1 MSVENDMLAIVVPDR
16 LLREKIN
23 QAAADL
29 MVAVREAA
37 SSHHIALD
45 VRLVGSV
52 AKDTYVGEPD
62 IDVFILFPVDTSRD
76 ILEKVGLSIGREV
89 VGGEERY
96 AEHPYVHGIF
106 QGFQV
111 DLVPCYLLAD
121 ALHIKSAVD
130 RTPFHTN
137 YILSNLRPE
146 QHDQVRLLKQFLKG
160 VGVYGADAK
169 VCGFSGY
176 LAELLVLKY
185 GDFQSVISAGSAW
198 TSGMVLTLSGESD
211 ISFRSPM
218 VFIDPV
224 DGNRNVAS
232 ALSVDAFATFVHACL
247 EYGKKKDRR
256 FFFPNPAIPLDMN
269 EIERHLGKLGTRTV
283 TVRTQRPDLTEDN
296 LYPQVQ
302 KTGEGLIG
310 LLDQFG
316 FMVVDHAYLVGD
328 DILFIMILENDRL
341 SDCTLHLG
349 PPIWVSNS
357 DKFLERWKEEGAGQ
371 PFIKDGRWVVMAERE
386 HPYAADLLRERY
398 REAALGSSFR
408 KMETVEVFDHSATLV
423 PEFQGLLSKIL
434 DKRFAWER

>member
-16 LLREKIN
+16 LLRENVN

-29 MVAVREAA
+29 MVAVRDAA
-37 SSHHIALD
+37 SSYHIRLD

-62 IDVFILFPVDTSRD
+62 IDVFILFPEDTPRD
-76 ILEKVGLSIGREV
+76 ILENVGLSIGRKV

-96 AEHPYVHGIF
+96 AEHPYIHGIF
-106 QGFQV
+106 QGFEV

-137 YILSNLRPE
+137 YILSHLRPE

-160 VGVYGADAK
+160 VGIYGADAK

-185 GDFQSVISAGSAW
+185 DDFKGVISAGSAW
-198 TSGMVLTLSGESD
+198 TSGMVLTLDGESD
-211 ISFRSPM
+211 TSFRSPL

-224 DGNRNVAS
+224 DRNRNVAS
-232 ALSVDAFATFVHACL
+232 AMSVDAFATFVQACI
-247 EYGKKKDRR
+247 EYGKTKDRR
-256 FFFPNPAIPLDMN
+256 FFFPDQAILFDMD
-269 EIERHLGKLGTRTV
+269 EIEKRLDRLGTKV
-283 TVRTQRPDLTEDN
+283 VLVRVPRPDLTDDN

-302 KTGEGLIG
+302 RTGDGYIG
-310 LLDQFG
+310 LLDKFE
-316 FMVVDHAYLVGD
+316 FKVIDHAYLVGD
-328 DILFIMILENDRL
+328 SISFVMMLENDTL

-349 PPIWVSNS
+349 PPVWVGNS
-357 DKFLERWKEEGAGQ
+357 ENFLNRWQKEGASR

-398 REAALGSSFR
+398 SDAALGSAFR
-408 KMETVEVFDHSATLV
+408 KMMSIEVFDHSATLV
-423 PEFQGLLSKIL
+423 SEFQEILSKML

>member
-1 MSVENDMLAIVVPDR
+1 MSVENDMLATVVPDR
-16 LLREKIN
+16 LLREKVN
-23 QAAADL
+23 QASSDL
-29 MVAVREAA
+29 MVAVRKAA
-37 SSHHIALD
+37 SSHHIPLE

-62 IDVFILFPVDTSRD
+62 IDVFILFPEDTPRD
-76 ILEKVGLSIGREV
+76 ILEKVGLSIGRKV

-96 AEHPYVHGIF
+96 AEHPYIHGIF

-111 DLVPCYLLAD
+111 DLVPCYLLPD

-185 GDFQSVISAGSAW
+185 GDFQGTISAGSTW
-198 TSGMVLTLSGESD
+198 ISGMELTLNGEGD
-211 ISFRSPM
+211 VSFRSPL

-224 DGNRNVAS
+224 DRNRNVAS
-232 ALSVDAFATFVHACL
+232 ALSVDAFATFVRACK
-247 EYGKKKDRR
+247 EYGKNKDRR
-256 FFFPNPAIPLDMN
+256 FFFPDPVIPLDMD
-269 EIERHLGKLGTRTV
+269 EIERRLGRLGTKLV
-283 TVRTQRPDLTEDN
+283 TVRTRRPELTDDN
-296 LYPQVQ
+296 LYPQIQ
-302 KTGEGLIG
+302 RTGEGLLG
-310 LLDQFG
+310 LLDQFE
-316 FMVVDHAYLVGD
+316 FKVVDHAYQVGD
-328 DILFIMILENDRL
+328 DISFIMIVENDKL

-349 PPIWVSNS
+349 PPVWVNNS
-357 DKFLERWKEEGAGQ
+357 EKFLDRWQKEGASR

-386 HPYAADLLRERY
+386 HPYAADLLRERF
-398 REAALGSSFR
+398 RDAALGSSFR
-408 KMETVEVFDHSATLV
+408 KMETVEVFDHPATLV
-423 PEFQGLLSKIL
+423 PEFQELLSKIL